1 MGELEIFVVA
11 FAVAVEICLD
21 AWRKG
26 IRPDEGVVICPFS
39 FGGW

>member
-1 MGELEIFVVA
+1 MGGLKMFVAA
-11 FAVAVEICLD
+11 FAVAEEICLD

-39 FGGW
+39 VGGW